1 MNLGLLRSITALNQQ
16 PLPEPIGKVWLRSLR
31 MRAIHQPGHQLMSHQ
46 REINVPLGMTRK
58 TEFAF
63 QPLQGRS
70 DPVPA
75 ELIGVSIH
83 SGNGTPPLQFTATQD
98 LQGCGQILLTTD
110 TTAIGSKQNQLGS
123 I

>member
-16 PLPEPIGKVWLRSLR
+16 PLPEPIGEVWLRSLR

-46 REINVPLGMTRK
+46 GEVNIPLGMTGK
-58 TEFAF
+58 TELAF
-63 QPLQGRS
+63 QPLQGCS
-70 DPVPA
+70 KPVPA
-75 ELIGVSIH
+75 ELIRVSIH
-83 SGNGTPPLQFTATQD
+83 SGNRTPPLQFTATQD
-98 LQGCGQILLTTD
+98 LQGCGEILLTTD